1 MRLRHAAIAAA
12 AACLLPTLAACGD
25 NGTASQA
32 GDVVPARHARQFAH
46 AKESTVA
53 TPIGTLEIHAGKP
66 IDQIA
71 ADDTREL
78 TAQTAPAGTTY
89 LPITWSYDEKTTST
103 YADYIETSEL
113 PVVDLHSG
121 DGSYRLPTPDP
132 AQGVESFYVLVAK
145 SSDHPSIDLAFDGV
159 KQTVDLATGKR
170 HAGRARGLYKLSH
183 ARLRPKKCE
192 GTVKWSEL
200 ARAAQTCRI
209 TGPFLLPYAGG
220 RWARPGHQ
228 WLAVSLTTA
237 LTTYLQAGTAPGSAG
252 IYTPLSATTTYRLGV
267 HKPVMTIKANDETSV
282 CPNTRT
288 GDCNSHAYLIFDD
301 KGSSNTLSVTQVYK
315 MVLVRGYGGFDG
327 KKAEKVKESSRLTVK
342 RPR

>member
-1 MRLRHAAIAAA
+1 MRLRHAALAAA
-12 AACLLPTLAACGD
+12 VACLLPTLAACGD
-25 NGTASQA
+25 NGTVSQA
-32 GDVVPARHARQFAH
+32 GDVVPARQAKQFLH
-46 AKESTVA
+46 AKTSTVA
-53 TPIGTLEIHAGKP
+53 TPIGTLQVHAGKP
-66 IDQIA
+66 LEKVPA
-71 ADDTREL
+71 GDTREL

-89 LPITWSYDEKTTST
+89 LPITWRYDEKTTNT

-145 SSDHPSIDLAFDGV
+145 SAEHPVLDVAFDGV
-159 KQTVDLATGKR
+159 TQTVDLVTGKR
-170 HAGRARGLYKLSH
+170 HAGRARALYKLSH
-183 ARLRPKKCE
+183 ERLRPKKCS
-192 GTVKWSEL
+192 GKVTWSEI

-220 RWARPGHQ
+220 QWARPGHQ
-228 WLAVSLTTA
+228 WLVMSVATV

-252 IYTPLSATTTYRLGV
+252 IYTPLSLKTTYRLGR
-267 HKPVMTIKANDETSV
+267 HKPAMVLTATDGTNV
-282 CPNTRT
+282 CPESRT
-288 GDCNSHAYLIFDD
+288 GDCNSHAYLVFDD
-301 KGSSNTLSVTQVYK
+301 KGSSTTLSVTGTYK

-327 KKAEKVKESSRLTVK
+327 KKSERVKESSELDIK